1 MVQTASREAQDSLT
15 QAFFDRIAA
24 VAEGEKLKACI
35 QCGICSGSCPLGY
48 AMQYPPRRLIASLR
62 AGVMDQVLQSNTP
75 WLCVACYTCTARC
88 PSAVGITD
96 MLFPAMREALL
107 MQGVGVPGE
116 LQTALENTFRHGN
129 PLGEPPSK
137 RADWVQEVDVPV
149 TILPAAPREVDVLWL
164 VECYP
169 SYHVRA
175 RETVKALARTLHAL
189 GVDFGI
195 LGQEERCVGDCQ
207 RLAGENGL
215 FEMLVEENAKTFG
228 RLQFKQIVV
237 TDPHAY
243 NALKNEYPKYGV
255 NYPVQHYTQ
264 YLASRLDEL
273 RPMLGELNHTIT
285 FHDPCYL
292 GRRNGEYEAPRQVI
306 QAIPGVKLV
315 EMERNRENGLCCGGG
330 GGGMWLD
337 SYSYEYTHE
346 RLSEKRVQQAAR
358 TGADVMAV
366 CCPNDL
372 LRFEDAVKVAGLE
385 GKLVVKDIIELI
397 DEARKG

>member
-1 MVQTASREAQDSLT
+1 MVQTASREARGPLT

-35 QCGICSGSCPLGY
+35 QCGICSGSCPLGF

-62 AGVMDQVLQSNTP
+62 AGVMEQVLQSNTP

-137 RADWVQEVDVPV
+137 RADWIQEVDVPV
-149 TILPAAPREVDVLWL
+149 TDLSADPREVDILWL

-169 SYHVRA
+169 AYHVRA
-175 RETVKALARTLHAL
+175 KETVKALARTLHAL
-189 GVDFGI
+189 GADFGV
-195 LGQEERCVGDCQ
+195 LGQEERCVGDSQ
-207 RLAGENGL
+207 RLVGENGL
-215 FEMLVEENAKTFG
+215 FEMLVEENGKTLDRF
-228 RLQFKQIVV
+228 QFRQIIV

-264 YLASRLDEL
+264 YLASRLEEL

-292 GRRNGEYEAPRQVI
+292 GRRNGEYEAPRQLI
-306 QAIPGVKLV
+306 QAIPGVTFV

-337 SYSYEYTHE
+337 SFAYEYAKE
-346 RLSEKRVQQAAR
+346 RLSEKRVREAAR

-372 LRFEDAVKVAGLE
+372 LRFEDAVKVVGLE

>member
-1 MVQTASREAQDSLT
+1 MAQIASEEARDSLT
-15 QAFFDRIAA
+15 QTFFDRIAA
-24 VAEGEKLKACI
+24 VAEGQQVKACI

-48 AMQYPPRRLIASLR
+48 AMEYAPRGLIASLR
-62 AGVMDQVLQSNTP
+62 AGAMERVLRSNTP

-96 MLFPAMREALL
+96 VLFPAMREALL
-107 MQGVGVPGE
+107 MQGVGVPAE

-129 PLGEPPSK
+129 PLGEPQSK
-137 RADWVQEVDVPV
+137 RADWAQEVDVPV
-149 TILPAAPREVDVLWL
+149 TILSDAGQEVDILWL

-175 RETVKALARTLHAL
+175 KEPVKALARTLHAL

-195 LGQEERCVGDCQ
+195 LGREERCVGDCQ

-228 RLQFKQIVV
+228 RFQFRQIVV

-243 NALKNEYPKYGV
+243 NALTNEYPKHGV
-255 NYPVQHYTQ
+255 SYPVQHYTQ
-264 YLASRLDEL
+264 FLASRLDEL
-273 RPMLGELNHTIT
+273 RGTLGELNHTVT

-337 SYSYEYTHE
+337 GFSWEHTHE

-358 TGADVMAV
+358 TGADIMAV

-372 LRFEDAVKVAGLE
+372 LRFEDAVKVTGLE
-385 GKLVVKDIIELI
+385 GKLAVKDIIELI